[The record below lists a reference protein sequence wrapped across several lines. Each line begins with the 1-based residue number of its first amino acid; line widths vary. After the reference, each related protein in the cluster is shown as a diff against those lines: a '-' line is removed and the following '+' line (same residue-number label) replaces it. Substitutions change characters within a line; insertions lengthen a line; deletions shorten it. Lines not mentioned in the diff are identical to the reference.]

1 MFVPNIWK
9 NASSKRKRMMSIA
22 VFFLAAV
29 SVSAIG
35 SLMPLTTEEANDIN
49 TGLNQTANALDS
61 LPALNQVSFIF
72 GNNFM
77 LCLLAFI
84 PFFGA
89 LWEFYVMLSTGVA
102 IAAISYGQVNPL
114 AALFSLFIFPFT
126 WLEFLAYSIAI
137 TESFWLFWRLIHK
150 KGKTEIK
157 NASILISISAV
168 LLLVA
173 AIIETAII
181 GAIG

>member
-1 MFVPNIWK
+1 MI
-9 NASSKRKRMMSIA
+9 STA
-22 VFFLAAV
+22 VFFLVAV

-35 SLMPLTTEEANDIN
+35 SLMPLTSEEANSIN
-49 TGLNQTANALDS
+49 NELNQTSNTLHS
-61 LPALNQVSFIF
+61 LSTLSQVSFIF

-84 PFFGA
+84 PLFGA
-89 LWEFYVMLSTGVA
+89 FFEFYVMLSTGVA
-102 IAAISYGQVNPL
+102 IAAISYGQMNPPL
-114 AALFSLFIFPFT
+114 ALFSLFIFPFT

-150 KGKTEIK
+150 KGKREIK

-181 GAIG
+181 SAIV